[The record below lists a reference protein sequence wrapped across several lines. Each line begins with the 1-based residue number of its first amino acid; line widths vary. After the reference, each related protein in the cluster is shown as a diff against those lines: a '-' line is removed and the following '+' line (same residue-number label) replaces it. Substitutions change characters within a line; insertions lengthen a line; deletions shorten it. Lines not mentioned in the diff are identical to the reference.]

1 LFLQLPRFQS
11 QIKKMWFGTL
21 AKLFCVF
28 AATYLSFAVLLFLL
42 FFVLKYAPHPRPRR
56 RISFDI
62 SLAMFTHVGAA
73 APGRLSALDTHWIWQ
88 EGSER
93 LCVHP
98 PQVSARVCVSR

>member
-1 LFLQLPRFQS
+1 V
-11 QIKKMWFGTL
+11 FGTL
-21 AKLFCVF
+21 AKLFF
-28 AATYLSFAVLLFLL
+28 AAIIYHLHLLLL
-42 FFVLKYAPHPRPRR
+42 FFVMIFALFPPPHT
-56 RISFDI
+56 SFDI

-98 PQVSARVCVSR
+98 PQVCACVCVCVCVCDNDGVGVEELAILNMK